1 MAAYTSTRP
10 SPPGAKPSVYPEL
23 AEGRPVTKRCSL
35 SFSPLREVVH
45 LLGKRT
51 RATGGLILLDRQD
64 NSGFAFN
71 RPHGIRLRRPRWP
84 FAHRGLARRLSRGC
98 CSERVYSD
106 LIGIA
111 ASFREANRFGLR
123 RKLVCAAF

>member
-1 MAAYTSTRP
+1 
-10 SPPGAKPSVYPEL
+10 
-23 AEGRPVTKRCSL
+23 VTKRCSL

-71 RPHGIRLRRPRWP
+71 PRMAYSYVAPDGPLLTAVWP
-84 FAHRGLARRLSRGC
+84 GDCPEVVAVKGFILIW
-98 CSERVYSD
+98 SE
-106 LIGIA
+106 
-111 ASFREANRFGLR
+111 
-123 RKLVCAAF
+123 